1 LEYRNWSQTFQE
13 EREEHL
19 YFWRKEKMRSEL
31 MEEIPATLT
40 RVLARNEASQLTFN
54 TQNNIKKSLCDTI
67 RED

>member
-1 LEYRNWSQTFQE
+1 
-13 EREEHL
+13 
-19 YFWRKEKMRSEL
+19 MRSEL